1 MFPVKP
7 RENVIPIDNEIEAKF
22 LETVLKDRDIPY
34 VFISHHDTAFN
45 GIYQMDHGWGYV
57 EVPEERVVETKQ
69 LYEEVKRSRPGE
81 VGDTDKNRQDRNQEE
96 EEE

>member
-22 LETVLKDRDIPY
+22 LETVLKDRDIPH

-45 GIYQMDHGWGYV
+45 GIYQLEHGWGYV
-57 EVPEERVVETKQ
+57 EVPKERVEETKQ
-69 LYEEVKRSRPGE
+69 LYEEVKRSRPEEAGGSE
-81 VGDTDKNRQDRNQEE
+81 KNLQDTNQNEE
-96 EEE
+96 E